1 MTTTV
6 SGNSGGTAITTTTLA
21 SSLPTY
27 VPGYLF
33 GLTLSTAGSSATFGV
48 AAGSAMNSTATAN
61 MVLASA
67 YTKTTSAWA
76 VGSGNGSL
84 DTGAVANSTWY
95 HVHLIQRPDT
105 GVVDLLTSLSATAP
119 TMPANYTLFRRIGSM
134 KTNGSAQWQSFVQ
147 KGDYFY
153 IILTTDF
160 TAGATSTATLRTLS
174 VPTGIVVLPLLTLY
188 GGGGGGGTNLFQLAP
203 ASDATLLAE
212 VFRVGSQDLSYIN
225 VAASTAIGPSTNT
238 SAQIYVAVPNYYSA
252 APPTLST
259 YGWIDMRGKDS

>member
-6 SGNSGGTAITTTTLA
+6 DGNSGGTAVTTTTLA

-134 KTNGSAQWQSFVQ
+134 KTNGSAQWTSFLQ
-147 KGDYFY
+147 INDWFY
-153 IILTTDF
+153 IVPIMDF
-160 TAGATSTATLRTLS
+160 SGYRATALLTLS
-174 VPTGIVVLPLLTLY
+174 LPTGVIVQPLLTVQSL
-188 GGGGGGGTNLFQLAP
+188 GANNGSTTISVGPGSGGGTFMWLVNGSYEGQAGGDWVYS
-203 ASDATLLAE
+203 A
-212 VFRVGSQDLSYIN
+212 VVG
-225 VAASTAIGPSTNT
+225 PHTNT
-238 SAQIYVAVPNYYSA
+238 SGQIYMGNPTFAYGSAVTTA
-252 APPTLST
+252 
-259 YGWIDMRGKDS
+259 GWVDNRGRDA